1 MFNDSVVPTHVLRS
15 ESQPGEC
22 AALQTPLLELGRQLL
37 VCNALLP
44 ESEHLDLEVLGM
56 KF

>member
-1 MFNDSVVPTHVLRS
+1 MFNDSVVPAHVLRS
-15 ESQPGEC
+15 ESQPSKC
-22 AALQTPLLELGRQLL
+22 AALQTPLPELGRHLL
-37 VCNALLP
+37 VCHALLP